1 MTTRVGGGGTL
12 TLFFAAVVVAA
23 AVLVA
28 LLVLV
33 AVAGLVVVGAPVV
46 VALGP
51 RCGEEETKNRRR
63 FQQEVCWTVG
73 RLGGA
78 LDSWNLLA
86 DTIFGDE

>member
-1 MTTRVGGGGTL
+1 MMMEVL
-12 TLFFAAVVVAA
+12 TFFFAAVVVAA

-63 FQQEVCWTVG
+63 FQQEVCWTVERG
-73 RLGGA
+73 VRDLECSGGY
-78 LDSWNLLA
+78 LEMNYR
-86 DTIFGDE
+86 